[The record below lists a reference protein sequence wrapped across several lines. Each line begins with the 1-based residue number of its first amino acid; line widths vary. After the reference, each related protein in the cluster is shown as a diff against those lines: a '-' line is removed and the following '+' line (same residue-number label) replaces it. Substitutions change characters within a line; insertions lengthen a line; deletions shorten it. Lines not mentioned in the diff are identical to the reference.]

1 MSEKKKIN
9 TPLFMVLATLLNLAL
24 VAGVF
29 ILLVLFLAFINSK
42 VVAFSSDVFML
53 LLGVAVIVSFIIAL
67 FLYKKI
73 LTLLSRKW
81 DLGGGKDRDNE
92 A

>member
-29 ILLVLFLAFINSK
+29 ILLVLFLAFINSR
-42 VVAFSSDVFML
+42 VAFSSDVFML

-81 DLGGGKDRDNE
+81 DIGGGKDRDNE